1 MIVDALK
8 EKKAT
13 KKFGNGRMTRQ
24 EAREAARLHIEG
36 RGLIDHVLKSMN
48 NVLVDCSS
56 CSEQIH
62 SGTRVFDSRA
72 QE

>member
-56 CSEQIH
+56 CKIH